1 MIGCKRVLRSNE
13 GYPALGADNVDLV
26 TDPIAKV
33 TGNAIVTA
41 DGTEREID
49 VLVVATG
56 FYTTEL
62 PITEHVTGRAG
73 RTLADRWREHGMA
86 AYKGTTVPDFPNLF
100 MLTGPN
106 TGQGHTSMI
115 FIIESQVAYVRDA
128 LRRLREEGL
137 VSLEPTP
144 QATDRWNRSLQR
156 RMRRTVWTTG
166 GCQSWYLDS
175 HGRNTTLWPRSTVD
189 FRRRL
194 ASYDAAAY
202 VLTSEEHAA

>member
-1 MIGCKRVLRSNE
+1 MLLSNDY
-13 GYPALGADNVDLV
+13 YPALAADNAELV

-62 PITEHVTGRAG
+62 PITEHVTGRDGPDAG
-73 RTLADRWREHGMA
+73 RRAGARRGMA

-100 MLTGPN
+100 LIVGPN

-128 LRRLREEGL
+128 LRTMRRERARRA
-137 VSLEPTP
+137 SSRPARSPTRG
-144 QATDRWNRSLQR
+144 TRSLQK

-166 GCQSWYLDS
+166 GCQSWYLDA
-175 HGRNTTLWPRSTVD
+175 HGRNTTLWPRVD
-189 FRRRL
+189 RRL
-194 ASYDAAAY
+194 PPPAARRSTPTPTTAGRPPGR
-202 VLTSEEHAA
+202 